1 MPPPSQRTMVVS
13 ARTDAVAGKRSRA
26 VLTTA
31 GKGETARVLILP
43 ESGMVSLGR
52 SSSCTY
58 RFEEASVSSVHARIA
73 QVSGQFI
80 FTDNGSTNGSFV
92 NDARVTEPVVLKE
105 GDRIRLGPNYLLRFS
120 LVDPDEEEAL
130 KRMHEAALID
140 GLTRVFNRKHLEERL
155 DAEVAFANRHKTELV
170 VIVLDIDYFKRVN
183 DTYGHQ
189 AGDAVLKHIAQI
201 VQNCL
206 RAEDVL
212 ARYGGEEFV
221 VVARGI
227 NLSQGCAF
235 ADRLRLAIAR
245 SSVNVGSQDLQ
256 VTASLGVASIHCCT
270 SERTKTAF
278 FEVADSRLY
287 RAKEGGRNRVVG
299 WPEE

>member
-13 ARTDAVAGKRSRA
+13 ARSGATGPRSRA

-43 ESGMVSLGR
+43 DAGMVSLGR
-52 SSSCTY
+52 STSCTY
-58 RFEEASVSSVHARIA
+58 RFDEASVSSVHARIA
-73 QVSGQFI
+73 QVNGTFI
-80 FTDNGSTNGSFV
+80 FTDNNSTNGSFV
-92 NDARVTEPVVLKE
+92 NDVRVTEPVTLRE

-120 LVDPDEEEAL
+120 MVDPDEEEAL

-155 DAEVAFANRHKTELV
+155 EAEVAFATRHKTELAV
-170 VIVLDIDYFKRVN
+170 AVLDIDFFKRVN

-189 AGDAVLKHIAQI
+189 AGDAVLKHTAQ
-201 VQNCL
+201 VMQKCL
-206 RAEDVL
+206 RTEDVL

-221 VVARGI
+221 VIARGI

-235 ADRLRLAIAR
+235 ADRLRLAVAR
-245 SSVNVGSQDLQ
+245 SSVEVGGQELQ

-270 SERTKTAF
+270 GERTKAAI
-278 FEVADSRLY
+278 FEIADSRLY